1 VKPQVKGLLMG
12 SQGAGAGRG
21 RSRLTVEL
29 TEGAFR
35 VTCGPKCLTIFPAAD
50 LSGAAAPADFVI
62 RLDEILTWD
71 PPHDES
77 EVEVEELQKIAA
89 GITAECER
97 RGLIVAFE

>member
-1 VKPQVKGLLMG
+1 MSG
-12 SQGAGAGRG
+12 QGGARG
-21 RSRLTVEL
+21 RPRLTVEL

-35 VTCGPKCLTIFPAAD
+35 VTWGTKTLTIFPAAD
-50 LSGAAAPADFVI
+50 LPSAAAPADFVI

-71 PPHDES
+71 PPHEDS
-77 EVEVEELQKIAA
+77 EVEVEDLQRIAA

>member
-1 VKPQVKGLLMG
+1 M
-12 SQGAGAGRG
+12 SRQGAGAGRG

-35 VTCGPKCLTIFPAAD
+35 ATFGPKCLTIFPAAD
-50 LSGAAAPADFVI
+50 LPGAAAPADFII

-71 PPHDES
+71 PPHEDS
-77 EVEVEELQKIAA
+77 EVEVEDLQKIAA
-89 GITAECER
+89 GISAECER

>member
-1 VKPQVKGLLMG
+1 MS
-12 SQGAGAGRG
+12 SQSAGAGRG

-35 VTCGPKCLTIFPAAD
+35 VTCGTKCLTIFPATD
-50 LSGAAAPADFVI
+50 LPGAATPADFII

-71 PPHDES
+71 PPHEDS
-77 EVEVEELQKIAA
+77 EVEVEDLQKIAA